1 MLAATTFLL
10 IASTTSPTL
19 VPILTPDTTVAQQVA
34 MARAQLRGGDLA
46 DGYATYLA
54 ASTRAATPE
63 EWAIFARDLSWIAS
77 PGELKAWE
85 ATSSAADR
93 TAFLRTFWS
102 ERDARDDLPEGGR
115 LAEQVRRLDIAM
127 VRYRIAPRRG
137 VAPVMRASAGADQ
150 GLFGTV
156 YGADSP
162 LRDYAP
168 AQGMLDD
175 RGVIFVRHG
184 EPDAITIA
192 AGNRLESWTYEI
204 EGHARTVHFTD
215 AAFDGSSGNGTLV
228 AVAPR
233 GSFAALCQ
241 SDPLYCAP
249 AARATG
255 FPPEQAQRVR
265 AASLEAIKVLT
276 TTDAAASKES

>member
-115 LAEQVRRLDIAM
+115 LAEHRLHVGKGIRAVHGGFTLPQQVE
-127 VRYRIAPRRG
+127 V
-137 VAPVMRASAGADQ
+137 
-150 GLFGTV
+150 GTV
-156 YGADSP
+156 DDQDADRPVGHGGAS
-162 LRDYAP
+162 
-168 AQGMLDD
+168 
-175 RGVIFVRHG
+175 
-184 EPDAITIA
+184 
-192 AGNRLESWTYEI
+192 
-204 EGHARTVHFTD
+204 
-215 AAFDGSSGNGTLV
+215 
-228 AVAPR
+228 
-233 GSFAALCQ
+233 
-241 SDPLYCAP
+241 
-249 AARATG
+249 AARA
-255 FPPEQAQRVR
+255 AR
-265 AASLEAIKVLT
+265 
-276 TTDAAASKES
+276 